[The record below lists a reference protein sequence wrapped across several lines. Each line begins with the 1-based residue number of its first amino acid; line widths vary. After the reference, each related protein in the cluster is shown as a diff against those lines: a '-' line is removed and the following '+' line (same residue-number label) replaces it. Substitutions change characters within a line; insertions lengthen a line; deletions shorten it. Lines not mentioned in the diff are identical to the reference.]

1 MILRRNR
8 LAPCPFPKIIA
19 RMTATGFFRK
29 PTARMA
35 LIAAILFPGILCNAA
50 EPLANDWR
58 FIKGDPPDALKTG
71 TGEWQQVTLPHT
83 WNAADAADGGGHEPP
98 GDPGYYRGPA
108 WYATTLETNPA
119 WQGRRVFL
127 RFGAVSSVAD
137 VFLNGR
143 DVAHHKGPATAF
155 ACEITGALNPDGSND
170 LRVRA
175 DNTLRPDVPPLS
187 GDFPVFGGIY
197 RPLEMIVKPSVCI
210 SPLDHASPGV
220 RVFQRN
226 VTKAAAMIEVQTT
239 LDNARDAEAV
249 VDVEVRILDGK
260 TVAARTISRGVK
272 IPAGGTVMSTATLTL
287 DRPHL
292 WNGRKDPHLYQIGV
306 RLLEGGAETDRCVQ
320 PLGLRFYQVDPKKG
334 FLLNGEPYM
343 LRGVCRHQDRAGK
356 GWAVTPADLKED
368 LDLILEMGARA
379 VRLAHYP
386 HADEFYRLCDEAG
399 LLVWTEIPVVDK
411 ISDDPGFAPNA
422 KQQLVEMIRQLG
434 NHPSVF
440 AWGISNELFHRPT
453 PDGMPLMKEL
463 HQLAKQEDPT
473 RPTTIAVN
481 KKREDLCNVTDLVGF
496 NGYPGWYGG
505 GPSGMKN
512 WLRDYQKLGGN
523 RGVGVSEYGAGA
535 SIQQHEQNPKQPQPG
550 GKWHPEEWQA
560 VVHEENW
567 RCIREADYCWG
578 SFIWNMFDF
587 ASEWRD
593 EGDAPGMNDKGLVTY
608 DRKTRKDAFFFY
620 KANWADEP
628 VLHLT
633 SKRHSTRKQADTPV
647 KVYSNA
653 PEVTLTLNGKT
664 IGTAKTDGLRIARW
678 ESVKLSPGKNRIEV
692 RAQSKGGTLTDTA
705 EWVLEP

>member
-1 MILRRNR
+1 
-8 LAPCPFPKIIA
+8 
-19 RMTATGFFRK
+19 MTIYENPSKSTTH
-29 PTARMA
+29 PA
-35 LIAAILFPGILCNAA
+35 LIAACLFSSIAIHAA
-50 EPLANDWR
+50 EPLAGGWR
-58 FIKGDPPDALKTG
+58 FTTGDPPDALKAG
-71 TGEWQQVTLPHT
+71 TGSWREVTIPHT

-108 WYATTLETNPA
+108 WYARDLKADPA
-119 WQGRRVFL
+119 WKDQRVFL
-127 RFGAVSSVAD
+127 RFGAVSSVAE

-143 DVAHHKGPATAF
+143 PMAEHKGPATAF
-155 ACEITGALNPDGSND
+155 AFEITGALKPGGAND

-197 RPLEMIVKPSVCI
+197 RTVETIVKPNVCI
-210 SPLDHASPGV
+210 SPLDHASSGV
-220 RVFQRN
+220 RVFQRE
-226 VTKAAAMIEVQTT
+226 VSKASATIEVVTT
-239 LDNARDAEAV
+239 LDNGRDAEAT

-260 TVAARTISRGVK
+260 TVAARAVERGVK
-272 IPAGGTVMSTATLTL
+272 VPARGVSRTTATLKI
-287 DRPHL
+287 DHPHL
-292 WNGRKDPHLYQIGV
+292 WHGRRDPHLHQVAV
-306 RLLEGGAETDRCVQ
+306 RVLDGGKETDRVVQ
-320 PLGLRFYQVDPKKG
+320 PLGLRFYQVDPEKG
-334 FLLNGEPYM
+334 FVLNGEPYM

-356 GWAVTPADLKED
+356 GWAVSNADLKED

-386 HADEFYRLCDEAG
+386 HTEEFYRLCDEAG

-453 PDGMPLMKEL
+453 PDGMPLMREL
-463 HQLAKQEDPT
+463 HQLAKSEDPT

-481 KKREDLCNVTDLVGF
+481 KKREDLCTVTDLVGF

-505 GPSGMKN
+505 GPSGMKG
-512 WLRDYQKLGGN
+512 WLTDYQKLGGN
-523 RGVGVSEYGAGA
+523 RGVSVSEYGAGA
-535 SIQQHEQNPKQPQPG
+535 SIKQHEQNPKQPQPG

-587 ASEWRD
+587 ASEWRN

-608 DRKTRKDAFFFY
+608 DRQTRKDAFYFY
-620 KANWADEP
+620 KANWSDEP

-633 SKRHSTRKQADTPV
+633 SKRHTTRKQADTPV

-653 PEVTLTLNGKT
+653 PEVTLTLNGAR

-678 ESVKLSPGKNRIEV
+678 ESVKLQPGGNRIEV
-692 RAQSKGGTLTDTA
+692 RAERDGKILSDQA

>member
-1 MILRRNR
+1 
-8 LAPCPFPKIIA
+8 
-19 RMTATGFFRK
+19 
-29 PTARMA
+29 
-35 LIAAILFPGILCNAA
+35 
-50 EPLANDWR
+50 
-58 FIKGDPPDALKTG
+58 
-71 TGEWQQVTLPHT
+71 
-83 WNAADAADGGGHEPP
+83 
-98 GDPGYYRGPA
+98 
-108 WYATTLETNPA
+108 
-119 WQGRRVFL
+119 
-127 RFGAVSSVAD
+127 VAQ
-137 VFLNGR
+137 
-143 DVAHHKGPATAF
+143 HKGPATAF
-155 ACEITGALNPDGSND
+155 ACEITGALNPDSPNA

-197 RPLEMIVKPSVCI
+197 RPVEEIVKPSLCI

-220 RVFQRN
+220 RVLQREVSKTSAKIEVMTMLDN
-226 VTKAAAMIEVQTT
+226 GRDSAAA
-239 LDNARDAEAV
+239 

-260 TVAARTISRGVK
+260 TVAAQSVARSVKVPARG
-272 IPAGGTVMSTATLTL
+272 ISTAATTLKL

-292 WNGRKDPHLYQIGV
+292 WHGRRDPHLYQVEV
-306 RLLEGGAETDRCVQ
+306 RLLEGGLETDRSVQ
-320 PLGLRFYQVDPKKG
+320 PLGLRFYRIDPEKG

-356 GWAVTPADLKED
+356 GWAVSHVDLKED

-386 HADEFYRLCDEAG
+386 HAEEFYRLCDEAG

-453 PDGMPLMKEL
+453 PDGIPLMKEL
-463 HQLAKQEDPT
+463 DQLARNEDPT

-481 KKREDLCNVTDLVGF
+481 KKREDLCNITDLVAF

-505 GPSGMKN
+505 GPSGMKT
-512 WLRDYQKLGGN
+512 WLTDYQKLGGN

-608 DRKTRKDAFFFY
+608 DRKTRKDAFYFY
-620 KANWADEP
+620 KANWSPEP
-628 VLHLT
+628 MIHLT
-633 SKRHSTRKQADTPV
+633 SKRHTKRKEGVTPV
-647 KVYSNA
+647 KVYCNA
-653 PEVTLTLNGKT
+653 PEVTLKVNGRVV
-664 IGTAKTDGLRIARW
+664 GSAKTDDLRVARW
-678 ESVKLSPGKNRIEV
+678 ESVELQPGPNRIEV
-692 RAQSKGGTLTDTA
+692 TCSSGGIQSVDRA
-705 EWVLEP
+705 EWTLEP